1 MLYDVLAILF
11 GSLLGFLVTWRFVEI
26 GVKKEEGES
35 PKFAGVSQLVE

>member
-26 GVKKEEGES
+26 GVKKEEEKVLS
-35 PKFAGVSQLVE
+35 LLEFLNL